1 MNEALFAKVAVE
13 NAVYHFDK
21 LFTYRVPEH
30 LRGQAV
36 PGARVSVP
44 FGAGNR
50 RRVGLVF
57 SLSGEGGEKVK
68 DIDSVLDRE
77 PALSP
82 PMLELA
88 RWLKE
93 RYYCTLFEA
102 AKLMIPTGYH
112 LRLQDSCVLSPEFR
126 DYDRENY
133 TETQWRA
140 ILFLRGAGKSV
151 PLDKLAQETGLEERS
166 PELEDLLA
174 RGVLCKV
181 NTATSRV
188 GDATSKMVRPV
199 PGYEGKLTSRQRDVY
214 QTLLDC
220 GEASEKELC
229 YFTGASAS
237 VVRALVDKGA
247 AEAFAYEVYRR
258 PDLFQ
263 EEQLS
268 PGAVTLSPAQEQA
281 LQGLLREYHNPQGS
295 RSALLYG
302 VTGSGKTSVFL
313 KLIQHVREQGKGV
326 IVMVPEISLTAQ
338 TIRQFRCWFGDGMA
352 LFHSGLSL
360 GERPGRVEAGPPG
373 GGLHRGGHPLGGV
386 RPCERTW
393 ALIVIDEEQEHTY
406 QFRVLPPLRRPGGGP
421 LPLLEGGGLLPVFL
435 GHALGGD
442 HPHGPGEEDG
452 FPPAGGALWP
462 GGAAP
467 GGAGGH
473 EPGRPAGG
481 DLLWG
486 HPGPGLAGEL
496 PRGPAVHFAAE
507 PPGLPHLRLL
517 QNLPR
522 GGQLPPL
529 QHLFDLPQRQ
539 RPADVPLLRLLRAL
553 LPPLPLLRQ
562 RHRHLPGGGHPAG
575 RGTAPAAA
583 ARGPGAPGGHGF
595 RGRQVLPGEEAG
607 PVRPGGVRR
616 HGGHPDG
623 GQGPGL

>member
-88 RWLKE
+88 QWLKE

-166 PELEDLLA
+166 PEMEDLLA

-181 NTATSRV
+181 NTAISRV

-199 PGYEGKLTSRQRDVY
+199 PDYEGKLTPRQRDVY

-258 PDLFQ
+258 PDFFQ

-281 LQGLLREYHNPQGS
+281 LQGLLREYHNPQGN

-338 TIRQFRCWFGDGMA
+338 TIRQFRSWFGDGIA

-360 GERPGRVEAGPPG
+360 GERLDEWKRVRRGEASIVVGTRSAVFAPVKD
-373 GGLHRGGHPLGGV
+373 LG
-386 RPCERTW
+386 
-393 ALIVIDEEQEHTY
+393 LIVIDEEQEHTY
-406 QFRVLPPLRRPGGGP
+406 KSESSPRYDAREVARYRCWKEGAFCLFSSATPSVETTRMAQEKKMGFHRLEERFGQAALPQVEL
-421 LPLLEGGGLLPVFL
+421 VDMNQD
-435 GHALGGD
+435 A
-442 HPHGPGEEDG
+442 
-452 FPPAGGALWP
+452 PP
-462 GGAAP
+462 
-467 GGAGGH
+467 
-473 EPGRPAGG
+473 
-481 DLLWG
+481 G

-507 PPGLPHLRLL
+507 PPGLPHLCLL

-529 QHLFDLPQRQ
+529 QHLLDLPQRQ
-539 RPADVPLLRLLRAL
+539 RPADVPLLWLLRAL